1 MSCLLGPL
9 RGCSKAQSRF
19 LWSCSLFPEANES
32 FRFLTGWEGIGE
44 EGAGGDPAAWSL
56 GQGRERGLGASH
68 SLCSLSSGPTFGSVP
83 SLPSAV
89 AGVAWLF
96 FRE

>member
-1 MSCLLGPL
+1 MG
-9 RGCSKAQSRF
+9 
-19 LWSCSLFPEANES
+19 
-32 FRFLTGWEGIGE
+32 
-44 EGAGGDPAAWSL
+44 GAGGDPAAGSL
-56 GQGRERGLGASH
+56 EQGREAGLGASR
-68 SLCSLSSGPTFGSVP
+68 SLCTVSSGPAFGSVP